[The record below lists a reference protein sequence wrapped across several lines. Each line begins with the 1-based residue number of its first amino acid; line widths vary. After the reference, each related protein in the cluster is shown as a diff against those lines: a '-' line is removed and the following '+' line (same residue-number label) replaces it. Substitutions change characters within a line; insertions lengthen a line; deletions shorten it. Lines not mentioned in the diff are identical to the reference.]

1 MKYNTLLSQSNFM
14 VVNKKIAK
22 KIGLINAIVISNLCS
37 LEDKYG
43 NGFYFTQ
50 EELAETCC
58 VCLDTIK
65 KSISYLKK
73 NNFIII
79 EKRGLPCKNYYFFT
93 TEFENF
99 ITNLLEEQSANKI
112 DDNNSNK
119 LVEIST
125 NKEVEN
131 NTNIINNNIN
141 NKDNNIIPPTPPKG
155 EESDKKDPS
164 KKINK
169 EARKIFE
176 EHFNDIFSENYY
188 WTAKDAGSMSKLLGK
203 LKYSRKQKNLP
214 VDDDSVLYALKYF
227 LSQINEGWIFE
238 NFSVTNINSKFNE
251 IISQIYSSN
260 GKNKNFSKQRAN
272 EAALQQLLSAK
283 EKIGVVDEATKPF

>member
-1 MKYNTLLSQSNFM
+1 M

-99 ITNLLEEQSANKI
+99 IINLIGEKNISNNALNI
-112 DDNNSNK
+112 DK
-119 LVEIST
+119 C
-125 NKEVEN
+125 
-131 NTNIINNNIN
+131 INNNIIIRYKDQLKDKRWKKLA
-141 NKDNNIIPPTPPKG
+141 NKIRKRDEYTCQMCGSHKKLQVHHKHYIAGKMAWEYND
-155 EESDKKDPS
+155 SDLITLCKDCH
-164 KKINK
+164 KKI
-169 EARKIFE
+169 
-176 EHFNDIFSENYY
+176 H
-188 WTAKDAGSMSKLLGK
+188 
-203 LKYSRKQKNLP
+203 
-214 VDDDSVLYALKYF
+214 
-227 LSQINEGWIFE
+227 
-238 NFSVTNINSKFNE
+238 NIK
-251 IISQIYSSN
+251 
-260 GKNKNFSKQRAN
+260 
-272 EAALQQLLSAK
+272 
-283 EKIGVVDEATKPF
+283 